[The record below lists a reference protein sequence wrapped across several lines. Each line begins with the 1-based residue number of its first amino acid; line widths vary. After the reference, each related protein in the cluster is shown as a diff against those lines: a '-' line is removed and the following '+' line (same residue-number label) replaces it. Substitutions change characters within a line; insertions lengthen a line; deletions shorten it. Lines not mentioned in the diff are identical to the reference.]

1 MSDLNEMVRY
11 FIFNKIQNDPHWK
24 NIEIIFSGS
33 DQPGEWEHKIIHYIR
48 EMKKDKNFDENWT
61 HCFFSPDADMI
72 ILGLLTRIKNIVIIR
87 Q

>member
-1 MSDLNEMVRY
+1 
-11 FIFNKIQNDPHWK
+11 
-24 NIEIIFSGS
+24 
-33 DQPGEWEHKIIHYIR
+33 
-48 EMKKDKNFDENWT
+48 MKKDKNFDENWT